1 MATAEAITLRYIV
14 TIDGALNMDSGNISE
29 VDSEVTKPEEAV
41 AAEAE
46 GKLDEQQSS
55 EEETELFIEEEG
67 EQSET
72 PKEHGMTEQQARA
85 AQKQDRAKWK
95 KERAAKQEAE
105 DRANKSEIEK
115 AELLD
120 RIAKLES
127 GAEKASKGARP
138 NPLDYSNEEEFYSDL
153 DKWNGKPE
161 AAKKVPEAAPVAM
174 LSDDQAYHLYK
185 SEEAIKSSFKD
196 YGEVVSKAEEALK
209 GAGVDDVDLAMKQV
223 AAVCHENDIDT
234 AKVKYALGRF
244 PDQAEELI
252 EATKI
257 NPSAVNT
264 VLRKLESKVKS
275 RTRKKIDSEP
285 EPKVKSTGAVD
296 IGSEAEKKAMA
307 DYIASGHSIEKYKV
321 LQKIRKANKA

>member
-1 MATAEAITLRYIV
+1 
-14 TIDGALNMDSGNISE
+14 MDSGNMSE
-29 VDSEVTKPEEAV
+29 VDNEVTEPVEAV

-46 GKLDEQQSS
+46 VNPDAQQSG

-67 EQSET
+67 EQTDT
-72 PKEHGMTEQQARA
+72 PNEHGMTEQQARA

-115 AELLD
+115 AELLE
-120 RIAKLES
+120 RIAKLEN
-127 GAEKASKGARP
+127 GAEKASKGPRP
-138 NPLDYSNEEEFYSDL
+138 SPLDYSSEEEFYSDL

-161 AAKKVPEAAPVAM
+161 EAKKATEAKPEAM
-174 LSDDQAYHLYK
+174 LSDDQAYHLHK

-223 AAVCHENDIDT
+223 AAVCHEHSIDT

-244 PDQAEELI
+244 PGQAEELI
-252 EATKI
+252 AATKI

-264 VLRKLESKVKS
+264 VLRKLEGKVKS

-285 EPKVKSTGAVD
+285 EPKNNSTGAVNV
-296 IGSEAEKKAMA
+296 GSEAEKKAMK
-307 DYIASGHSIEKYKV
+307 DYVDSGHSIEKYKV